1 MWHTGIVVFGKEFYY
16 GGGISY
22 DLPQRTPLGKIPC
35 STNRLGA
42 PTKSVN
48 LGSTEIPED
57 MFMELLSDISPRFQP
72 HSFHL
77 FQNNSNTFTNECALL
92 LLGEG
97 IPNDILDVT
106 KTVFST

>member
-1 MWHTGIVVFGKEFYY
+1 MICPKEHPSVRYLAPLIV
-16 GGGISY
+16 
-22 DLPQRTPLGKIPC
+22 
-35 STNRLGA
+35 LGA

-48 LGSTEIPED
+48 LVSTEIPED
-57 MFMELLSDISPRFQP
+57 MFMELFSDISPRFQP